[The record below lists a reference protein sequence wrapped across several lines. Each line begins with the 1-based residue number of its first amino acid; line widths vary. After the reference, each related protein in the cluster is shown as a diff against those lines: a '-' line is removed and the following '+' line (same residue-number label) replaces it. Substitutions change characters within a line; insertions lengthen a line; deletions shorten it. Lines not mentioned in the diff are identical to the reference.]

1 MSVAGMV
8 VVIVVAIVFTGVGGG
23 VMIDLLCVQ
32 ILSLAYGQ
40 EALEYGQL
48 TFKPNRNLIFTP
60 ESPSRFWFET
70 NLSLW
75 LEAHIYSR
83 VAIQMPP
90 SSESSSFF
98 LATST
103 FLAFIIILCTQ

>member
-1 MSVAGMV
+1 M
-8 VVIVVAIVFTGVGGG
+8 
-23 VMIDLLCVQ
+23 VQ

-48 TFKPNRNLIFTP
+48 TFKPNRNLTFTP

-90 SSESSSFF
+90 SFVFGGDPVSY
-98 LATST
+98 ST
-103 FLAFIIILCTQ
+103 RN